1 MKRITQFLVDDLLQ
15 SLVARLFGAVAIII
29 VCSGVALSGDIQ
41 SGAAVAKAY
50 QLRLDGKVDEAKTML
65 NDHITANPADAAGYY
80 ELARVYYYMGPGDIK
95 NIQST
100 IESGEKSIQ
109 KAVELDPGNPV
120 YQYFAAR
127 VAFFKAYMAM
137 QSDEEHA
144 KEHVAAICLAY
155 EAVLE
160 SKPDYGEPILNLIE
174 LYGGL
179 PEELGRDTA
188 KAAQFEARLQ
198 VIDPVL
204 AGKGHCIMMP
214 DDFDRI
220 AYWKDMAKQH
230 PGNMQ
235 VLEELG
241 KTCLREGKTD
251 QGVDYLKN
259 VMDAEPSNS
268 VLYLVIANHHIMNV
282 WQDEQAKGKSIPL
295 AIQAVNGFLATK
307 PIAPLKAYALGILA
321 KLNYAQE
328 KKAEG
333 DKCFEEAKATD
344 AYFSKASGIPLADL
358 FVPPGEISHNHR
370 FLFQPF

>member
-1 MKRITQFLVDDLLQ
+1 MKRFNQLLVDDLPQ
-15 SLVARLFGAVAIII
+15 GLVARLIGAVAIII

-41 SGAAVAKAY
+41 SGDAVAKAY
-50 QLRLDGKVDEAKTML
+50 QLRLDGKVDEARTLL
-65 NDHITANPADAAGYY
+65 NDHIIGNPADAAGYY
-80 ELARVYYYMGPGDIK
+80 ELARVFYYMGPGDMEH
-95 NIQST
+95 IQST
-100 IESGEKSIQ
+100 IESGEKAIQ
-109 KAVELDPGNPV
+109 KAVELDPSNPV
-120 YQYFAAR
+120 YRYFAAR

-144 KEHVAAICLAY
+144 KEYVAAICLVY

-160 SKPDYGEPILNLIE
+160 WKPDYGEPILNLIE

-179 PEELGRDTA
+179 PEELGRDRA
-188 KAAQFEARLQ
+188 KAAQFEARLK

-220 AYWKDMAKQH
+220 AYWKNMAKQQ
-230 PGNMQ
+230 PGNMR

-251 QGVDYLKN
+251 QGVDYLKKVMN
-259 VMDAEPSNS
+259 VEPSNS

-282 WQDEQAKGKSIPL
+282 WQDEQAKGESIPL
-295 AIQAVNGFLATK
+295 AMQAVNDFLATK
-307 PIAPLKAYALGILA
+307 AIAPLKAYALGMLA
-321 KLNYAQE
+321 KLNFAQE
-328 KKAEG
+328 KKTEG
-333 DKCFEEAKATD
+333 DRCLEEAKATD